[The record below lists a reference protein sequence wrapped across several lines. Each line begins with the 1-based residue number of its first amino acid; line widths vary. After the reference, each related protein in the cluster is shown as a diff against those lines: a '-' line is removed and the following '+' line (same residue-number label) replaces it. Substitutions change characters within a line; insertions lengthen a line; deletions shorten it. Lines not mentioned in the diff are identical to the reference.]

1 MTINSKL
8 ITSLVMLIIFMV
20 FVIQA
25 FSFGAQARTM
35 PLLIG
40 VPGIIFCI
48 FQILIDVRQRNG
60 SPTGERYFSPGE
72 LPVMAWMVA
81 SIVMVIALG
90 FSFGTP
96 PMVAVY
102 LLLIAKEKP
111 RTAIIGTATCF
122 LMFYVL
128 FERMMGAQLFH
139 GLLLPHHF

>member
-1 MTINSKL
+1 MTINSKI
-8 ITSLVMLIIFMV
+8 ITSLVMLIIFLV

-48 FQILIDVRQRNG
+48 FQILIDVRQENA
-60 SPTGERYFSPGE
+60 SATGEGYFSLGE
-72 LPVMAWMVA
+72 LPVMAWIVA
-81 SIVMVIALG
+81 SILMVIAFG

-96 PMVAVY
+96 PMVAAY
-102 LLLIAKEKP
+102 LLLIAGEKP
-111 RTAIIGTATCF
+111 RTAMIGAVTCF

-128 FERMMGAQLFH
+128 FERLMGAQLFH
-139 GLLLPHHF
+139 GLIVPHHF